1 MKRYFPRSLS
11 REDLRSYHRWRMG
24 FLAFYFAVVVVA
36 LGLTSAN
43 RPAQDLRASRDTQ
56 LALEKHSGSI
66 GQNAGRPA
74 AKQPRMIDKSN
85 MWRV

>member
-1 MKRYFPRSLS
+1 MMKRYFPRYLS
-11 REDLRSYHRWRMG
+11 REDLRSYRRWRIG

-43 RPAQDLRASRDTQ
+43 KPAQDLRASRDTQ
-56 LALEKHSGSI
+56 LALKTHSGSI

-74 AKQPRMIDKSN
+74 AKP
-85 MWRV
+85 